1 VTSPINLNQSVMQ
14 SVISERVQ
22 QVQQQHP
29 DMQQRYFEHELTQER
44 IKKQHKVDDFKE
56 MDYIQLRDKE
66 EKKQRRDQQKGGDDE
81 KSAPETETAASA
93 DQPARIDIKA

>member
-1 VTSPINLNQSVMQ
+1 VSSPININQSVLQ

-29 DMQQRYFEHELTQER
+29 DMQQRYFEHQLTQDR
-44 IKKQHKVDDFKE
+44 IKKQHKVDDFEE

-66 EKKQRRDQQKGGDDE
+66 ERKQRKDQQKGMDDE
-81 KSAPETETAASA
+81 KPTPETETAGST